1 MTMQPEWMPVIY
13 AMRDAGWLVMT
24 WSPETLEGVDKSR
37 LEDLLADMGSDMI
50 DVLKWKGIE

>member
-1 MTMQPEWMPVIY
+1 MQPEWMPVIY

-37 LEDLLADMGSDMI
+37 LEDLLTDMGSDMI
-50 DVLKWKGIE
+50 DVLKWKGLE